1 MKFKFI
7 LALVAMAGF
16 SALPAFAQH
25 GHGGGSASGGGGGHD
40 SHASSSTSGHGGDH
54 DGKDGDKGG
63 DGHGGKHDGDHGGH
77 GNIASKLASN
87 PALSSKLSALL
98 PPGTDLAKA
107 AAGFHNLRDFAAAV
121 HASKDLGIP
130 FDQLKAKMTGP
141 GAENLR
147 KAIVDLAPTANAK
160 AAEKQA
166 EQEAKA
172 DLHTAGDHDGQK
184 HDAANHEAHD
194 AAGAHDA
201 DDKPKTP

>member
-25 GHGGGSASGGGGGHD
+25 GHGGGSGSGGSGS
-40 SHASSSTSGHGGDH
+40 SHASSTTSSHGDDSGKSGD
-54 DGKDGDKGG
+54 KDGDS
-63 DGHGGKHDGDHGGH
+63 HGGGHGGH
-77 GNIASKLASN
+77 GNLAAKLAAN
-87 PALSSKLSALL
+87 PALSTKLSALL

-107 AAGFHNLRDFAAAV
+107 AAGFHNMRDFVAAV

-130 FDQLKAKMTGP
+130 FDSLKAKMTGP

-147 KAIVDLAPTANAK
+147 KAIADLAPTANAK
-160 AAEKQA
+160 LAEKQA
-166 EQEAKA
+166 EKEAKA
-172 DLHTAGDHDGQK
+172 DLHGADNDVPPTAAAAATQTGAG
-184 HDAANHEAHD
+184 HDA
-194 AAGAHDA
+194 G